1 MLVQWDIAL
10 RLIALGVAT
19 LLLFMVLTGD
29 VRRQLRIALCGLLV
43 GSGCYLLNSSPLM
56 VQGSPN
62 RPFIDLVS
70 LFTPFF
76 AWQVALHLFE
86 REPHWRTTTAAS
98 LALLSGWFIGY
109 FLLPAGNV
117 GFYIIHLVALVLI
130 ADLLRNAYA
139 GRSDDL
145 IEKRRALRLWLPL
158 LVAGQAGGVLLYELI
173 TGVGSGNHDPRI
185 EIINVALI
193 LALLLFA
200 GSALLQTDPE
210 LLVETV
216 REPRMERSA
225 HELSPSEIV
234 LKAQLEQTMTE
245 GFWRTEGL
253 TIATLAA
260 RLDTPEHRL
269 RALINRRL
277 GYRNFSAFLNMH
289 RIAEAKA
296 ILADRDRVDLPV
308 LTIAMDLGYNSLP
321 TFNRAF
327 RELTGQT
334 PTDFRR
340 VAIGQN

>member
-1 MLVQWDIAL
+1 MALGWEIVL
-10 RLIALGVAT
+10 RLVTIGAN
-19 LLLFMVLTGD
+19 LLLLVLILGGD
-29 VRRQLRIALCGLLV
+29 VRKPIRIAFTGLLV
-43 GSGCYLLNSSPLM
+43 GSTCYQLNSAPQFGL
-56 VQGSPN
+56 P
-62 RPFIDLVS
+62 RDIRLWIDIFSV
-70 LFTPFF
+70 FTPFWTWLF
-76 AWQVALHLFE
+76 ARFLFE
-86 REPHWRTTTAAS
+86 REPS
-98 LALLSGWFIGY
+98 LR
-109 FLLPAGNV
+109 
-117 GFYIIHLVALVLI
+117 LVALFAVALLASWFFAFFLPQTDPLGFVAIHVVSLVLL
-130 ADLLRNAYA
+130 ADLLFTAWS
-139 GRSDDL
+139 GRDDDL
-145 IEKRRALRLWLPL
+145 IERRRTIRLWLP
-158 LVAGQAGGVLLYELI
+158 VLLAVQASGILVYELI
-173 TGVGSGNHDPRI
+173 FGTDSPLPAVTLLNS
-185 EIINVALI
+185 LSI
-193 LALLLFA
+193 LAVTVFA
-200 GSALLQTDPE
+200 GSVLLQTNPE
-210 LLVETV
+210 LLVESV
-216 REPRMERSA
+216 REPRAERPVA
-225 HELSPSEIV
+225 ELSPSEIV
-234 LKAQLEQTMTE
+234 LKDRLEQTMAE